1 MSKLGLIVRREYLT
15 RVKKKSFLLAT
26 FLTPLAFG
34 LIVFLSGYF
43 AYQMGNTE
51 QKVLVVDDNNILK
64 NYPLESK
71 GKTFEYTAVDV
82 ADAKKTYIND
92 GYDMILHIPTFED
105 LSQSKFNIDYY
116 AKEKQGIASLEGMES
131 IVSKSLRSYKLEQSD
146 IDKEQYDKLKTN
158 VILENA
164 LLNSNDES
172 IEGDRSSKFSS
183 GIASG
188 LSYVMGFLM
197 YMVIF
202 IFGGLVMRSVMEEKL
217 NRIVEVIV
225 STVKPFQLML
235 GKLLGVGAVGLTQLL
250 IWLILIPIIA
260 VIATTILGVDAS
272 TSMGGVDAEQ
282 AAELMK
288 TMEEEQGFSIQSI
301 IAEVQSLNWLL
312 ILPAFLI
319 YFVGGYFIYSSM
331 FAAIGSSISDDMG
344 EAQQLMLPLSIPVI
358 IALIMI
364 PAVIGNPNGPLAIF
378 GSMFPLLSPILM
390 PARLP
395 FDPPIWQVLISI
407 VILVLSVIFFVWLAG
422 RIYRVGIFMRG
433 KKITFKELA
442 KWLRYNY

>member
-34 LIVFLSGYF
+34 LIIFLSGYF
-43 AYQMGNTE
+43 ASQMGNTE
-51 QKVLVVDDNNILK
+51 QKILVIDDNNILQ

-71 GKTFEYTAVDV
+71 NKTFEYKELDV
-82 ADAKKTYIND
+82 GSAKKTYIDD
-92 GYDMILHIPTFED
+92 GFDMMLHIPLFRD
-105 LSQSKFNIDYY
+105 LSQSKFNINYY
-116 AKEKQGIASLEGMES
+116 SKEKQGIASLEGMEK
-131 IVSKSLRSYKLEQSD
+131 IVSKSLSAYKLDQSD
-146 IDKEQYDKLKTN
+146 INKEEYNKLKTN

-164 LLNSNDES
+164 LLNSDDDS
-172 IEGDRSSKFSS
+172 IAGDRSSKFSS

-225 STVKPFQLML
+225 SSVKPFQLML

-250 IWLILIPIIA
+250 IWLILIPVIA
-260 VIATTILGVDAS
+260 VIATSIFGADPSATMA
-272 TSMGGVDAEQ
+272 GVDAEQ
-282 AAELMK
+282 AAEMMK
-288 TMEEEQGFSIQSI
+288 TMEEEQGFSLQSI
-301 IAEVQSLNWLL
+301 MAEVAGLNWAL
-312 ILPAFLI
+312 ILPAFI
-319 YFVGGYFIYSSM
+319 IFFVGGYFIYSSL
-331 FAAIGSSISDDMG
+331 FAAVGSSISEDMG
-344 EAQQLMLPLSIPVI
+344 EAQQFMLPISLPVI

-364 PAVIGNPNGPLAIF
+364 PAVIGNPNGPIAIF

-395 FDPPIWQVLISI
+395 FDPPVWQVLLSI
-407 VILVLSVIFFVWLAG
+407 AILVLSVVFFVWLAG
-422 RIYRVGIFMRG
+422 RIYRVGIFMHG
-433 KKITFKELA
+433 KKISFKELA
-442 KWLRYNY
+442 KWVRYNY